1 VQFRI
6 LGPLEVLDGQH
17 LVELGRPKQRAL
29 LAVLLMHANQ
39 VVALDRLVEELW
51 GEEQP
56 AQASASLQAYVSHLR
71 RALEPGRPA
80 RTPPRVLVTQPPGYR
95 LVVAP
100 GDIDAARFVALA
112 EEGHR
117 LLEGG
122 RPGPAAQVLLE
133 ALGLWRGPA
142 LADVADEAFAQAERQ
157 RLEELRLA
165 ALEDRLAAELA
176 LGRHAG
182 SAAEL
187 GELVG
192 LHPFRERLHGLLM
205 LALYRAGRQAEAL
218 GVFQSARRMLGEEL
232 GIDPSPWLRQLEGDI
247 LRQAP
252 GLDWTM
258 PAGGVGQPQVEAA
271 GPAVSA
277 SATPVP
283 PPADEGELVG
293 REAQLR
299 VVLSGPS
306 AAAFVGREAELAGLD
321 AALNGVLAGTAAG
334 GLVALVA
341 GEAGI
346 GKSALVKRFT
356 ERHGADA
363 RFLRGTC
370 DPLLTPRALGPLHD
384 IARQT
389 GGRLAELLASGGP
402 REQLFAALLDEL
414 DQPARPQVVVIE
426 DAQWADEA
434 TLDLLVF
441 LGRRMERTR
450 ALLIVSYRDDELAVD
465 HPLRAVVGRLAPE
478 TVRHLRLL
486 PLSEAAVA
494 ELARRAGRPVAGL
507 RSLTG
512 GNPLLVAEVL
522 AAGEPGVPAT
532 VQDLVLARL
541 AGLPADVKKVVRMVA
556 VVPTRTELWLLEE
569 ALRPEPTAVERC
581 AEAGLLVIEEEAVG
595 FRHELLRQ
603 AVEGSLSALGRRDL
617 HRRVLQVLSDAQE
630 RGVDIARLVH
640 HARQADNADAVLRYA
655 PEAARQAA
663 AVAAHREAVGH
674 YRAALRHADRL
685 PPPVRAEL
693 LESYS
698 VEAYL
703 SGLSADAVSA
713 RQAALDLREAAGDQ
727 EQVGEGLRW
736 LSRVSWWA
744 GRRKE
749 AEAAAA
755 RAIAVLEGGE
765 PGRQLA
771 MAYSNQ
777 AQLDMLAYRRQAALT
792 WASRAIELARRLG
805 DQETLGHAL
814 TNIGTTRLLSSDLG
828 GRAELEQAF
837 EVATAAGLEDHAA
850 RALVNLA
857 GSGVEMRDFR
867 HAPDDL
873 DRALTF
879 VAEHDLAGYAHYL
892 TGVRARLR
900 LDLGDWAGAEQDAR
914 AALAEWE
921 QRRQGGISAVYELV
935 ALGLLQARRGDPD
948 AAGTLEE
955 AAARALPTGELR
967 WIGPVAAAR
976 AEHAWLHGETD
987 RVAEEAARAFELAV
1001 QARHPWFA
1009 GELAM
1014 RLWQVDTL
1022 PEVPA
1027 VAAEPYRLLLAG
1039 GWRAA
1044 ADAWQGLGC
1053 PYERAQ
1059 ALACGDQDEALL
1071 EALGLLDGLGA
1082 RQTAQRLRRQL
1093 RRRGN
1098 LRVSRGPT
1106 RETTANRAGLTD
1118 RQAEV
1123 LGLLADGLSN
1133 AEIAA
1138 RLSLS
1143 AKTVEHHVSALLAK
1157 LGVGSR
1163 RQAAAAAR
1171 HLEVPP
1177 AKAGRPGA

>member
-1 VQFRI
+1 MQFRI

-29 LAVLLMHANQ
+29 LAVLLVHANQ
-39 VVALDRLVEELW
+39 VVALDRLIEELW
-51 GEEQP
+51 GQQPP
-56 AQASASLQAYVSHLR
+56 AQATASLQAYVSNLR
-71 RALEPGRPA
+71 RALEPGRRA
-80 RTPPRVLVTQPPGYR
+80 QTPPRVLVTQPPGYR
-95 LVVAP
+95 LVVAAE
-100 GDIDAARFVALA
+100 DLDAARFVTLA
-112 EEGHR
+112 EEGHL

-122 RPGPAAQVLLE
+122 RPGPAAQVLRE
-133 ALGLWRGPA
+133 ALRLWRGPA
-142 LADVADEAFAQAERQ
+142 LAEVADEAFARAERQ
-157 RLEELRLA
+157 RLEELRLV

-182 SAAEL
+182 AAAEL

-192 LHPFRERLHGLLM
+192 RYPFRERLHGLLM
-205 LALYRAGRQAEAL
+205 MALYRSGRQAEAL
-218 GVFQSARRMLGEEL
+218 EVFQSVRRMLGEEL

-258 PAGGVGQPQVEAA
+258 PAGGMGQPQVEAA

-293 REAQLR
+293 RETQLR
-299 VVLSGPS
+299 SVPSGPS

-356 ERHGADA
+356 ELHGADA
-363 RFLRGTC
+363 RFLLGAC

-389 GGRLAELLASGGP
+389 GGRLAELLVSGGP

-426 DAQWADEA
+426 DAHWADEA

-441 LGRRMERTR
+441 LGRRMQRTR
-450 ALLIVSYRDDELAVD
+450 ALLIISYRDDELAVD

-532 VQDLVLARL
+532 VRDLVLARL
-541 AGLPADVKKVVRMVA
+541 TGLPADVKKVVWLVA

-581 AEAGLLVIEEEAVG
+581 SEAGLLVIEEEAVG

-603 AVEGSLSALGRRDL
+603 AVEGSVSALARRDL
-617 HRRVLQVLSDAQE
+617 HRRVLQVLSDAHG

-640 HARQADNADAVLRYA
+640 HARQADDADAVLRYA

-685 PPPVRAEL
+685 SPPVRAEL

-713 RQAALDLREAAGDQ
+713 RQAALGLREAAGDQ
-727 EQVGEGLRW
+727 ERVGEGLRW

-755 RAIAVLEGGE
+755 RAIAVLEDGE
-765 PGRQLA
+765 PGHQLA

-777 AQLDMLAYRRQAALT
+777 AQLDMLAYRREAALA

-857 GSGVEMRDFR
+857 GTGVEMRDFR
-867 HAPDDL
+867 HAPGDL

-921 QRRQGGISAVYELV
+921 QRRQGGISTVYELV

-948 AAGTLEE
+948 AGGTLEE

-987 RVAEEAARAFELAV
+987 RVAEEAARAFELAL

-1014 RLWQVDTL
+1014 RLWQVDAL
-1022 PEVPA
+1022 PEAPA
-1027 VAAEPYRLLLAG
+1027 VAAEPFRLLLAG

-1059 ALACGDQDEALL
+1059 ALACGDHDEALL

-1082 RQTAQRLRRQL
+1082 RQTAERLRRHF

-1098 LRVSRGPT
+1098 LRASREPT
-1106 RETTANRAGLTD
+1106 RETAANRAGLTD

-1138 RLSLS
+1138 RLSMS
-1143 AKTVEHHVSALLAK
+1143 AKTVEHHVSTLLAK

-1171 HLEVPP
+1171 RLEVPP
-1177 AKAGRPGA
+1177 VKAGRPGA